1 MDACFLRPSG
11 ASAASPGD
19 PQLPLWA
26 TFPRR
31 SAAPS
36 AVASSSGS
44 GAVSRRARVTML
56 QTYMRLA
63 SAKDDPEDAGRRQ
76 P

>member
-1 MDACFLRPSG
+1 
-11 ASAASPGD
+11 
-19 PQLPLWA
+19 
-26 TFPRR
+26 
-31 SAAPS
+31 
-36 AVASSSGS
+36 
-44 GAVSRRARVTML
+44 VSRRARVTML